1 MPEPEDGLSP
11 LAKSMRQ
18 AGPWLEVT
26 SRLTGGALFGV
37 LAGWG
42 LDKAMGWDEQHWGII
57 ICSAL
62 GLFAGFWGFISG
74 VIKMGKKK

>member
-18 AGPWLEVT
+18 AAPWLEIS
-26 SRLTGGALFGV
+26 SRLTGGAIFGV

-42 LDKAMGWDEQHWGII
+42 LDKWMGWEQHWGII
-57 ICSAL
+57 GCSVL
-62 GLFAGFWGFISG
+62 GIFVGFWGFISG

>member
-1 MPEPEDGLSP
+1 
-11 LAKSMRQ
+11 MRQ

-37 LAGWG
+37 LAGWI
-42 LDKAMGWDEQHWGII
+42 LDWWMGWEQHYGII

>member
-1 MPEPEDGLSP
+1 M
-11 LAKSMRQ
+11 AKSMRQ
-18 AGPWLEVT
+18 AGPWLAVT

-42 LDKAMGWDEQHWGII
+42 LDAGMGWKQHWGII

-74 VIKMGKKK
+74 VIQMGKKK

>member
-1 MPEPEDGLSP
+1 M
-11 LAKSMRQ
+11 
-18 AGPWLEVT
+18 
-26 SRLTGGALFGV
+26 FGV
-37 LAGWG
+37 LGGWL
-42 LDKAMGWDEQHWGII
+42 LDKGMGWEQQHWGII

>member
-1 MPEPEDGLSP
+1 MPEPEDDGLSP

-18 AGPWLEVT
+18 AGPWLTVT
-26 SRLTGGALFGV
+26 SRLTGGAIFGV

-42 LDKAMGWDEQHWGII
+42 LDRLMGWEQHWGII

-62 GLFAGFWGFISG
+62 GIFAGFWGFISG
-74 VIKMGKKK
+74 VITMEKKK